1 MNIRRIGAGVLVAGS
16 IGLIVCSPDRVFG
29 FLRNVFALANIALF
43 LFAAAVLAWF
53 LYAVIL
59 RRLWRAR
66 RIANA
71 RMRRM
76 LREAGERDQNFTAQN

>member
-1 MNIRRIGAGVLVAGS
+1 MNISRVGAALFVAGI
-16 IGLIVCSPDRVFG
+16 IGLIVRSPDRVFG

-53 LYAVIL
+53 LYAIIL

-76 LREAGERDQNFTAQN
+76 LREAGERDQDFPAHS

>member
-1 MNIRRIGAGVLVAGS
+1 MNISRIGAAVLVAG
-16 IGLIVCSPDRVFG
+16 IIALIVRSPDRVLG

-71 RMRRM
+71 RVRRM
-76 LREAGERDQNFTAQN
+76 LREAGERDQDFSAHS